1 MNYIKNTE
9 RNALKTPNKIN
20 QILGFPCLI
29 HVFTLSLLP
38 VKDKYMEYLS
48 RISDVMLRELLDAF
62 GAVLIE
68 GPKWCGKTTT
78 AEQAAKSAIRMQ
90 DTDMRD
96 EYLAT
101 AMSKPSLLLR
111 GDTPRLIDEW
121 QDAPVLWDAVRTMVD
136 KRGEPGQFILTG
148 SNAVDKS
155 QIHHS
160 GNGRIAKMSM
170 LPMSLWESKESTGE
184 VSLSELFNNP
194 NYDID
199 GCQSKMSIEDLIFAA
214 CRGGWPG
221 TLMARSEKAKLLI
234 ARNYI
239 RAVCS
244 EDISRIDGKRR
255 NEKLAMMILR
265 SYARNV
271 SSLAKKTTM
280 LADVVSSEEVECSID
295 TFNDYVSALERLFVV
310 QDIDAW
316 CPAIRSKTVIRSS
329 PKRGFCDPSL
339 AVALLG
345 LTPESLITQ
354 LKTFGFI
361 FEQMCVRDMKAYTQ
375 GLYSHVSYYH
385 DRYGLEA
392 DFVLHLGDG
401 RYALVECKLGSK
413 EIEEGADHLLELQRL
428 IHEHNGKEKQ
438 MPIREPDLLLIITG
452 GKMAY
457 TRPDG
462 VKIIPLGCLKD

>member
-1 MNYIKNTE
+1 
-9 RNALKTPNKIN
+9 
-20 QILGFPCLI
+20 
-29 HVFTLSLLP
+29 
-38 VKDKYMEYLS
+38 MEYLN
-48 RISDVMLRELLDAF
+48 RTADVMLKDLLDAF

-90 DTDMRD
+90 DTDMRN

-101 AMSKPSLLLR
+101 AMSKPSLLLH

-121 QDAPVLWDAVRTMVD
+121 QDVPVLWDAVRTMVD

-160 GNGRIAKMSM
+160 GNGRIAKMNM

-184 VSLSELFNNP
+184 VSLLELFNNP

-199 GCQSKMSIEDLIFAA
+199 GCRSKMSIEDIIFAA

-234 ARNYI
+234 ARNY
-239 RAVCS
+239 V
-244 EDISRIDGKRR
+244 
-255 NEKLAMMILR
+255 
-265 SYARNV
+265 
-271 SSLAKKTTM
+271 KKTTM
-280 LADVVSSEEVECSID
+280 LADVVSSEEIECSID
-295 TFNDYVSALERLFVV
+295 TFNDYVNALERLFVI

-329 PKRGFCDPSL
+329 PKRGFCDPSI

-345 LTPESLITQ
+345 LTPEALTTQ

-385 DRYGLEA
+385 DRYDLEA
-392 DFVLHLGDG
+392 DFVLHLEDG
-401 RYALVECKLGSK
+401 RYALIECKLGSN
-413 EIEEGADHLLELQRL
+413 EIEEGASHLLELKRL
-428 IHEHNGKEKQ
+428 IREHNEKEKQ
-438 MPIREPDLLLIITG
+438 MPIREPDLLIILTG
-452 GKMAY
+452 GQMAY